1 MPLSSR
7 ASFLAT
13 GLVPVQKA
21 TDAYSIC
28 LTEPMDSPVQLPCE
42 HTFCK
47 SCITEWLNQPD
58 RNSCAMCRKTL
69 FSIEEEEAAANVGP
83 DNARRQQAARALR
96 VSGLGSIVT
105 VGTPFPDAAP
115 FSTVETFDISVSANR
130 NQLLRSAARALE
142 VVSWNTIPA
151 SNGPAHFF
159 LNALAADLIAMGNI
173 LKHMA
178 IQEGRPYAT
187 EGNPWGKIVA
197 AVWTILLPK
206 AGKDIDALTVPT
218 MVMRSLRT
226 QFAAQMDSPVGFFF
240 RDQAASRDLEMLIA
254 TLVSEA
260 SQAALAQAMRRA
272 RARAHLAPPRP
283 GTGRPARR
291 IFPSRS
297 SAGRSSHGNTVNR
310 EHGDGRCSVM

>member
-1 MPLSSR
+1 
-7 ASFLAT
+7 
-13 GLVPVQKA
+13 
-21 TDAYSIC
+21 
-28 LTEPMDSPVQLPCE
+28 
-42 HTFCK
+42 
-47 SCITEWLNQPD
+47 
-58 RNSCAMCRKTL
+58 MCRKTL

-83 DNARRQQAARALR
+83 DNARRQQVARALR
-96 VSGLGSIVT
+96 ASGLGGTVT

-115 FSTVETFDISVSANR
+115 FSTVETFDTGVSVTR
-130 NQLLRSAARALE
+130 GQLLRFAARALE
-142 VVSWNTIPA
+142 VVTWNTIPA
-151 SNGPAHFF
+151 STGPARFF
-159 LNALAADLIAMGNI
+159 VDTLAANLIAMGNM

-178 IQEGRPYAT
+178 AQEGRPYPA

-197 AVWTILLPK
+197 AVWKFLAPK
-206 AGKDIDALTVPT
+206 AGMDVDALVVPG

-240 RDQAASRDLEMLIA
+240 REEAGGRDLEMLIA
-254 TLVSEA
+254 ALVSEA
-260 SQAALAQAMRRA
+260 SQASLADAMSRA